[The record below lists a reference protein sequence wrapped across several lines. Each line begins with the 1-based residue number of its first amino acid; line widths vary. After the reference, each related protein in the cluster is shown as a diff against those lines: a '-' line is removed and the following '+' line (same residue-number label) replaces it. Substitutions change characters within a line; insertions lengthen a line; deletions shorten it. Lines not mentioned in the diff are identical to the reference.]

1 MLTNFFHNTEL
12 SLYQLS
18 SLFQYQKTSHCWR
31 GLLLYL
37 NPSILSLFRSSYL
50 PAKHHQR
57 CKVWH
62 RHQPIENIRYR
73 PDGFHPADAA
83 EKDRNKITPVI
94 QNTYFVGTLLW
105 NIPHQPSKCLIAD
118 VKPGKDRGKGKQHH
132 ARRRHYAACISKTAA
147 RAAATAPLPPR
158 EPIFP
163 VRLCGNTQSSKKRS
177 GCTL

>member
-37 NPSILSLFRSSYL
+37 NFSTLSPFRSSYL
-50 PAKHHQR
+50 PAKQHQR

-83 EKDRNKITPVI
+83 EKDRGKITSVI

-105 NIPHQPSKCLIAD
+105 DIPHQPSKCLIAD

-132 ARRRHYAACISKTAA
+132 ARLHFQNGL
-147 RAAATAPLPPR
+147 PEPPPPR
-158 EPIFP
+158 RCRP
-163 VRLCGNTQSSKKRS
+163 GNRSSRSDCAEIHRAVKKRS